1 MIYASFTASLLTL
14 IIYMFV
20 IIRKS
25 GLPTSIS
32 ETYYR
37 IEHRNW
43 FTFVILIAAFCILPV
58 AFEASTENTRFL
70 IFLAVA
76 GMAVVALAPNFAKG
90 EKSERIAHYTGAS
103 MLLVFS
109 QFWVYYNMKCILL
122 LWAAYLAYIIYGLV
136 KSEEAS
142 LYDSLVRLKAMF
154 WAEVTLILTTYTAIL
169 IRL

>member
-1 MIYASFTASLLTL
+1 MIYAFFLVSLLTL
-14 IIYMFV
+14 IIYMSVV
-20 IIRKS
+20 IKKS
-25 GLPTSIS
+25 GIPTSIS

-37 IEHRNW
+37 IEHRKW
-43 FTFVILIAAFCILPV
+43 FTFVMLITAFCILPA

-76 GMAVVALAPNFAKG
+76 GMAVVALSPNFAKG
-90 EKSERIAHYTGAS
+90 EKSERIAHYTGAT
-103 MLLVFS
+103 MLLIFS
-109 QFWVYYNMKCILL
+109 QFWVYYNMKWILL
-122 LWAAYLAYIIYGLV
+122 LWTAYLAYIIYGLV

-154 WAEVTLILTTYTAIL
+154 WAEIILILTTYTAIL